1 MNEQMFRLRFQWAMG
16 QTETLKKMRELRKD
30 RARMQTIFR
39 EKERDNRWLKTT
51 TAIQQKEV
59 RHSQEKVG
67 IVTSAKM
74 QKTIVVEVRRRV
86 AHPVYK
92 RIVTKRSK
100 FMAHDEHGKAH
111 EGDMVRIVES
121 RPLSKNKRWSLER
134 SHPRRAP
141 TGV

>member
-1 MNEQMFRLRFQWAMG
+1 MAD
-16 QTETLKKMRELRKD
+16 ET
-30 RARMQTIFR
+30 
-39 EKERDNRWLKTT
+39 TT
-51 TAIQQKEV
+51 TANEKEV
-59 RHSQEKVG
+59 RHRQEKIG
-67 IVTSAKM
+67 IVTSTKM

-121 RPLSKNKRWSLER
+121 RPVSKNKRWSLKEIL
-134 SHPRRAP
+134 RAST

>member
-1 MNEQMFRLRFQWAMG
+1 MAEEITAPVSEKHTRYRG
-16 QTETLKKMRELRKD
+16 ET
-30 RARMQTIFR
+30 I
-39 EKERDNRWLKTT
+39 
-51 TAIQQKEV
+51 
-59 RHSQEKVG
+59 G
-67 IVTSAKM
+67 ILTSAKM

-121 RPLSKNKRWSLER
+121 RPLSKNKRWSLKEVLR
-134 SHPRRAP
+134 AAP

>member
-1 MNEQMFRLRFQWAMG
+1 MVE
-16 QTETLKKMRELRKD
+16 ET
-30 RARMQTIFR
+30 ASANV
-39 EKERDNRWLKTT
+39 KET
-51 TAIQQKEV
+51 
-59 RHSQEKVG
+59 RHRQEKVG

-121 RPLSKNKRWSLER
+121 RPLSKNKRWSLKEIL
-134 SHPRRAP
+134 RAST

>member
-1 MNEQMFRLRFQWAMG
+1 MADE
-16 QTETLKKMRELRKD
+16 
-30 RARMQTIFR
+30 
-39 EKERDNRWLKTT
+39 TT
-51 TAIQQKEV
+51 TPTNEKQTRV
-59 RHSQEKVG
+59 RQRQEKVG
-67 IVTSAKM
+67 IVTSTKM

-121 RPLSKNKRWSLER
+121 RPLSRNKRWSLKEVL
-134 SHPRRAP
+134 RAAT

>member
-1 MNEQMFRLRFQWAMG
+1 MVE
-16 QTETLKKMRELRKD
+16 
-30 RARMQTIFR
+30 
-39 EKERDNRWLKTT
+39 T
-51 TAIQQKEV
+51 TATASEKEV
-59 RHSQEKVG
+59 RHHQEKVG
-67 IVTSAKM
+67 IVTSTKM

-121 RPLSKNKRWSLER
+121 RPLSKNKRWTLKEVLR
-134 SHPRRAP
+134 VAT

>member
-1 MNEQMFRLRFQWAMG
+1 MAEENKTAETKDLRH
-16 QTETLKKMRELRKD
+16 R
-30 RARMQTIFR
+30 
-39 EKERDNRWLKTT
+39 
-51 TAIQQKEV
+51 
-59 RHSQEKVG
+59 QEKIGV
-67 IVTSAKM
+67 VTSAKM

-86 AHPVYK
+86 PHPVYK

-121 RPLSKNKRWSLER
+121 RPLSKNKRWSLKEVIR
-134 SHPRRAP
+134 TAT

>member
-1 MNEQMFRLRFQWAMG
+1 MAD
-16 QTETLKKMRELRKD
+16 ETTMIANVKD
-30 RARMQTIFR
+30 
-39 EKERDNRWLKTT
+39 
-51 TAIQQKEV
+51 V
-59 RHSQEKVG
+59 RHRQEKVG
-67 IVTSAKM
+67 IVTSTKM

-100 FMAHDEHGKAH
+100 FMAHDEHRKAH

-121 RPLSKNKRWSLER
+121 RPLSKNKRWNLKEVI
-134 SHPRRAP
+134 RAAS

>member
-1 MNEQMFRLRFQWAMG
+1 MADE
-16 QTETLKKMRELRKD
+16 
-30 RARMQTIFR
+30 
-39 EKERDNRWLKTT
+39 TT
-51 TAIQQKEV
+51 TNTNEKRV
-59 RHSQEKVG
+59 RHRQEKIG
-67 IVTSAKM
+67 IVTSTKM

-86 AHPVYK
+86 PHPVYK

-121 RPLSKNKRWSLER
+121 RPLSRNKRWSLKEVL
-134 SHPRRAP
+134 RAAAV

>member
-1 MNEQMFRLRFQWAMG
+1 MADEITTPV
-16 QTETLKKMRELRKD
+16 TE
-30 RARMQTIFR
+30 
-39 EKERDNRWLKTT
+39 
-51 TAIQQKEV
+51 KEV
-59 RHSQEKVG
+59 RHRQEKVG
-67 IVTSAKM
+67 IVTSTKM

-121 RPLSKNKRWSLER
+121 RPVSKNKRWSLKEVL
-134 SHPRRAP
+134 RAST

>member
-1 MNEQMFRLRFQWAMG
+1 MAD
-16 QTETLKKMRELRKD
+16 ET
-30 RARMQTIFR
+30 
-39 EKERDNRWLKTT
+39 TT
-51 TAIQQKEV
+51 TANEKTV
-59 RHSQEKVG
+59 RHHQEKIG
-67 IVTSAKM
+67 IVTSTKM

-121 RPLSKNKRWSLER
+121 RPLSKNKRWTLKEVLR
-134 SHPRRAP
+134 VAT

>member
-1 MNEQMFRLRFQWAMG
+1 MAD
-16 QTETLKKMRELRKD
+16 ET
-30 RARMQTIFR
+30 TITTTDAK
-39 EKERDNRWLKTT
+39 EKE
-51 TAIQQKEV
+51 I
-59 RHSQEKVG
+59 RHRQEKIG
-67 IVTSAKM
+67 IVTSTKM

-121 RPLSKNKRWSLER
+121 RPLSKNKRWSLKEVI
-134 SHPRRAP
+134 RAAAA
-141 TGV
+141 GV

>member
-1 MNEQMFRLRFQWAMG
+1 MAD
-16 QTETLKKMRELRKD
+16 ETMTT
-30 RARMQTIFR
+30 AN
-39 EKERDNRWLKTT
+39 EKE
-51 TAIQQKEV
+51 I
-59 RHSQEKVG
+59 RHRLEKIG
-67 IVTSAKM
+67 IVTSTKM

-121 RPLSKNKRWSLER
+121 RPLSRNKRWSLKDVI
-134 SHPRRAP
+134 RAAS
-141 TGV
+141 TGVERCPFK